1 MAETPLKTKEM
12 KRRKHNEGL
21 TTLPEGYDRVML
33 VELQACAKEGAPLYA
48 RYGGSGM
55 EPLLKGGMDKVSVRP
70 VTCDY
75 EPRELDVLAVGIEG
89 RCQFR
94 RFVRREG
101 TIYVVRGDSCREE
114 ERITR
119 EAIVG
124 KLEEV
129 EHQDGSRIMCN
140 SDAWVKRSA
149 KVVKQQRAING
160 LKSLFEGKRGRYMAA
175 AYFAVLL
182 ISMWMPVGGIAIDN
196 LIFGLRPDHLF
207 HAAIYCFCAY
217 FLWVICGWRT
227 RKAWWLALIWL
238 GSLAIGTATEFVQ
251 RLLPYRSFDVND
263 LVANAIGVTL
273 GWIALTVGLS
283 ANRPKGAR
291 R

>member
-1 MAETPLKTKEM
+1 M
-12 KRRKHNEGL
+12 KHNKAKEGL

-33 VELQACAKEGAPLYA
+33 VELRACAKEGAPLFA

-55 EPLLKGGMDKVSVRP
+55 EPLLKGGRDRVCVRP
-70 VTCDY
+70 VSADY
-75 EPRELDVLAVGIEG
+75 EPKRLDVLAVEIDD

-101 TIYVVRGDSCREE
+101 PIYVVRGDSCREE
-114 ERITR
+114 QRVAR

-129 EHQDGSRIMCN
+129 EHLDGSRIMCN
-140 SDAWVKRSA
+140 SDAWMKRSA
-149 KVVKQQRAING
+149 KVVKQQRALNG
-160 LKSLFEGKRGRYMAA
+160 FKSLFEGKRGRYMAA

-182 ISMWMPVGGIAIDN
+182 ISMWMPIGGIAIDN
-196 LIFGLRPDHLF
+196 LIFGLRPDHLY
-207 HAAIYCFCAY
+207 HASIYCFCAY
-217 FLWVICGWRT
+217 FMWVLCGR
-227 RKAWWLALIWL
+227 RPMKAWWLALIWL
-238 GSLAIGTATEFVQ
+238 GSLATGVVTEFVQ

-263 LVANAIGVTL
+263 LLANAIGVTL
-273 GWIALTVGLS
+273 GWIVLTIALSL
-283 ANRPKGAR
+283 NRQKGGR